1 MPSLLTKGPAMPHLI
16 YVLFRTKALEQMSVI
31 RLVVGLKVQIL
42 RFGQNINVIR
52 QRIKDFNKIWQIINK
67 HH

>member
-1 MPSLLTKGPAMPHLI
+1 MPSLLTEELAMPHLI

-42 RFGQNINVIR
+42 RFGRNRSVIR
-52 QRIKDFNKIWQIINK
+52 QRKKDFDKIWQIINK
-67 HH
+67 HY